1 MIYVGIDV
9 GGTGIQVGLVDESG
23 KIMCKGGIVT
33 RTDIPFDMQVKAMA
47 DCVLDTIDKGGY
59 TLGDVKAIGAGVP
72 GVTDPRTGN
81 IAFCTNLGWVDVPF
95 VQEFNK
101 HIAKPVFV
109 GNDATVAGLAES
121 VAGVSAGSDSSVF
134 ITLGTGVGGGIIIN
148 GKVYSGSNFAGGE
161 LGHTVIVVDGRPCTC
176 GRHGC
181 WETYA
186 SATGLIKTTK
196 EHMKDAPKDSPI
208 WTIVDGDE
216 SKVNGRTAFD
226 AMRAGDPVGK
236 AVVDEYIK
244 YLSVGLTDMINIF
257 QPAIL
262 CIGGGICNEGETLL
276 APVRAFID
284 REQYAMNSTKK
295 TKVCKA
301 QLGND
306 AGIIGAALLG
316 KQED

>member
-23 KIMCKGGIVT
+23 KILCKGGIVT

-134 ITLGTGVGGGIIIN
+134 ITLGAVHPESEIVKVCEGDLNRVNAKVVFDAAKNGDEIALKVFHRYVKYLGQLVASLVNCIDPEVIVLGGG
-148 GKVYSGSNFAGGE
+148 V
-161 LGHTVIVVDGRPCTC
+161 
-176 GRHGC
+176 
-181 WETYA
+181 
-186 SATGLIKTTK
+186 
-196 EHMKDAPKDSPI
+196 
-208 WTIVDGDE
+208 
-216 SKVNGRTAFD
+216 SK
-226 AMRAGDPVGK
+226 AGD
-236 AVVDEYIK
+236 
-244 YLSVGLTDMINIF
+244 F
-257 QPAIL
+257 
-262 CIGGGICNEGETLL
+262 LL
-276 APVRAFID
+276 DAVRAET
-284 REQYAMNSTKK
+284 RRYVLYK
-295 TKVCKA
+295 TLPSARIELAK
-301 QLGND
+301 LGPD
-306 AGIIGAALLG
+306 AGIIGAAMLG
-316 KQED
+316 K

>member
-23 KIMCKGGIVT
+23 KILCKGGIVT

-134 ITLGTGVGGGIIIN
+134 ITLGTGVGGGIIIDGRILTGTN
-148 GKVYSGSNFAGGE
+148 GAGGE
-161 LGHTVIVVDGRPCTC
+161 IGHIHIEDNETEVC
-176 GRHGC
+176 GCKNKGC
-181 WETYA
+181 LEQYA
-186 SATGLIKTTK
+186 SATGITRLANRRLAKD
-196 EHMKDAPKDSPI
+196 DAPSILRGGEISAK
-208 WTIVDGDE
+208 TV
-216 SKVNGRTAFD
+216 FD
-226 AMRAGDPVGK
+226 AVKAGDKVAIEIAEQFGEYLGK
-236 AVVDEYIK
+236 GLAAVASVVDPQ
-244 YLSVGLTDMINIF
+244 IF
-257 QPAIL
+257 V
-262 CIGGGICNEGETLL
+262 IGGGVSKAGDILFKYIEPSYKRCAFGPCKQAKFAL
-276 APVRAFID
+276 A
-284 REQYAMNSTKK
+284 E
-295 TKVCKA
+295 
-301 QLGND
+301 LGND
-306 AGIIGAALLG
+306 AGIYGAAALVL
-316 KQED
+316 K

>member
-1 MIYVGIDV
+1 MYYIGIDL
-9 GGTGIQVGLVDESG
+9 GGTNIKGALVSETGEIAREVSRPTRVELGAEAVCDGIAAVITELSSGVDRTSLGGVGLGCPGTVDDETG
-23 KIMCKGGIVT
+23 
-33 RTDIPFDMQVKAMA
+33 R
-47 DCVLDTIDKGGY
+47 VLY
-59 TLGDVKAIGAGVP
+59 A
-72 GVTDPRTGN
+72 N
-81 IAFCTNLGWVDVPF
+81 NLGWKNFDLRAAVKSRTDF
-95 VQEFNK
+95 DLR
-101 HIAKPVFV
+101 I
-109 GNDATVAGLAES
+109 GNDANVAALAEAL
-121 VAGVSAGSDSSVF
+121 VGCAKGAQSAV
-134 ITLGTGVGGGIIIN
+134 IVTLGTGVGGGIIIN